1 MTLRK
6 KLKKFLWIEPLI
18 SRRSML
24 EDKNNKMNLIIKT
37 EVYLITLLLEETEDQ
52 LLIIIMIGI
61 IVAEK
66 LCISMKESKIKII
79 MNNRNQKIF

>member
-1 MTLRK
+1 MTLKK

-66 LCISMKESKIKII
+66 HCNSMKESKIIII

>member
-37 EVYLITLLLEETEDQ
+37 EVCLITLLLEETEDQ

-66 LCISMKESKIKII
+66 LCISMKESKIIII
-79 MNNRNQKIF
+79 MNNRN

>member
-1 MTLRK
+1 
-6 KLKKFLWIEPLI
+6 
-18 SRRSML
+18 ML

-66 LCISMKESKIKII
+66 LCISMKESKIIII
-79 MNNRNQKIF
+79 MNNRN